1 MNADRQTYSR
11 YQILC
16 AEREAWL
23 DGEGEDAD
31 SYYYDGI
38 SFWRHDP
45 KGKRRLVPSWRTPG
59 HGWRHASDCTC
70 DLCAARRPV
79 VAPSALRRLSPRP
92 ATTIHPT
99 P

>member
-23 DGEGEDAD
+23 DGENADAD

-38 SFWRHDP
+38 SFWRCDP
-45 KGKRRLVPSWRTPG
+45 KGKTAPRPLLAHPG
-59 HGWRHASDCTC
+59 HAAGGTRSDCTC

-79 VAPSALRRLSPRP
+79 VMRPLSV
-92 ATTIHPT
+92 A
-99 P
+99 